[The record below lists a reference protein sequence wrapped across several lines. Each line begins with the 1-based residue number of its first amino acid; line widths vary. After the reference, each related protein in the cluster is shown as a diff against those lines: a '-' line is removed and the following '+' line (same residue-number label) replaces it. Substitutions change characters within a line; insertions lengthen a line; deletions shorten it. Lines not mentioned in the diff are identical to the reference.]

1 MEFTTLANGVRTPML
16 GLGVYQVSEAECEV
30 IVEKAFAAGYRL
42 IDTAQAYRNER
53 GVGAAFRKSG
63 LKREDVFLTT
73 KIWVSNFGDEKTYD
87 SYRASLEASGLDYWD
102 LVLLHQSWSD
112 YYGAWRALERLYDEG
127 LIRAIGVS
135 NFYPERLADLCVNA
149 RIRPMVNQIECHPFF
164 QRGRDLEC
172 AEHFGVRLEAW
183 GPFAEGGRGIF
194 TNPVITKIAEH
205 YGKTPAQVALRFS
218 LEEDVIVLPKS
229 THTER
234 MQENLALF
242 DFALTKEDLAAL
254 RGLDTGRGAHDPDAP
269 GVAEFLLNAF
279 RIED

>member
-1 MEFTTLANGVRTPML
+1 MEFTTLANGVRMPML
-16 GLGVYQVSEAECEV
+16 GLGVYQVSDAECEQ

-42 IDTAQAYRNER
+42 IDTAQAYQNER

-63 LKREDVFLTT
+63 LTREDVFLTT

-172 AEHFGVRLEAW
+172 AEHFGVRLEA
-183 GPFAEGGRGIF
+183 
-194 TNPVITKIAEH
+194 
-205 YGKTPAQVALRFS
+205 
-218 LEEDVIVLPKS
+218 
-229 THTER
+229 
-234 MQENLALF
+234 
-242 DFALTKEDLAAL
+242 
-254 RGLDTGRGAHDPDAP
+254 
-269 GVAEFLLNAF
+269 
-279 RIED
+279 